1 MMCLRK
7 LLRLFITCVLFPY
20 TNLFLVLRE
29 KLTCNRLLTR
39 YKLISISVNNASRKC
54 TLLFLPEW
62 LRQSISCKRHAVR
75 WSEREVNSGFRD
87 RFVEGSHRER
97 SDHSDVRF
105 ASWEPANGRSCN
117 TKQRWHSEASRYTC
131 VEPSSFSS
139 SSPSSPPPLF
149 PPFLFKQLHNPG

>member
-1 MMCLRK
+1 MMCLKK
-7 LLRLFITCVLFPY
+7 LLRLFITCALFPY
-20 TNLFLVLRE
+20 TNLFLVLQE

-62 LRQSISCKRHAVR
+62 LKQSISCKRHGVR

-97 SDHSDVRF
+97 SDHSDVRS

-117 TKQRWHSEASRYTC
+117 TKQWWHSEASRYTC
-131 VEPSSFSS
+131 VERHP
-139 SSPSSPPPLF
+139 PSPPRRPRPLPL